1 MTSLAAGP
9 PLLLSEFGQY
19 LIESLSVRAGGGG
32 HWSTAST
39 DTSLVNS
46 SLSFPLIITWYWLSV
61 C

>member
-19 LIESLSVRAGGGG
+19 LIESLSVRAGEGRG

-39 DTSLVNS
+39 
-46 SLSFPLIITWYWLSV
+46 PAW
-61 C
+61 